1 MLNLHCKTN
10 SGKCWNIGIWWT
22 VWYINRS
29 AFECL
34 GGFYRE
40 RRGTWVISVDVKIKV
55 EKNDKQSKLSY
66 GNESVYYRR
75 KNRVRGDFW
84 SEYFSF
90 WIAIEMDEWVFWLS
104 RLLKEEQE
112 KVQRTWVLV
121 GLLWKVKKWCNIF
134 QKKNNKSSE
143 RSRDLNTGLI
153 PSLRPLI

>member
-1 MLNLHCKTN
+1 MEMKVFTTEER
-10 SGKCWNIGIWWT
+10 IGSEEIF
-22 VWYINRS
+22 R
-29 AFECL
+29 A
-34 GGFYRE
+34 
-40 RRGTWVISVDVKIKV
+40 
-55 EKNDKQSKLSY
+55 
-66 GNESVYYRR
+66 
-75 KNRVRGDFW
+75 
-84 SEYFSF
+84 EYFSF

-121 GLLWKVKKWCNIF
+121 GLFWKVKKWCNIF